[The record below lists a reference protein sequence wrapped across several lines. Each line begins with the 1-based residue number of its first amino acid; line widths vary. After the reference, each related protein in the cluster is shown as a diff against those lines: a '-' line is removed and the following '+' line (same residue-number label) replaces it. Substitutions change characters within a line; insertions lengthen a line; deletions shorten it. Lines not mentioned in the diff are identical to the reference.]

1 MTKVSMMAGFMI
13 RHPKPPL
20 DGKIHGYEDMPMR
33 SPVKCVLMCFIPE
46 DIPCFN
52 VLMCVFLLKK
62 TIERSL

>member
-20 DGKIHGYEDMPMR
+20 DGKIHGYEDIPMR

-52 VLMCVFLLKK
+52 VF
-62 TIERSL
+62 